1 MAQQSEPLRFSN
13 YREVNHQNREPAGAT
28 IRTVVVCSNIC
39 LFANLQ
45 KKVSFR
51 KFSTKNKLAM
61 DDTRDS
67 NDADMRI
74 TADDFEDQPR
84 DCFHFFCKLAL
95 TSHDMHDVLRQA
107 MSTELKCELEQLR
120 DIKQSFAGTC
130 GIIAARENTVCRSH
144 RDSFT
149 FPLAVQVFANDVGP
163 ESTKMVILRFGL
175 NKSAFS
181 QWFIGKVH
189 IIFQNSLYVHCPD
202 IEVTICKDGSDAY
215 EPCIVMHLQ
224 NNKADCECTELEN
237 GDKINVRMLSNGKT
251 YPLSPTGKEEDSI
264 FPITIK
270 IV

>member
-1 MAQQSEPLRFSN
+1 
-13 YREVNHQNREPAGAT
+13 
-28 IRTVVVCSNIC
+28 
-39 LFANLQ
+39 
-45 KKVSFR
+45 
-51 KFSTKNKLAM
+51 M

-67 NDADMRI
+67 NDRDMRI
-74 TADDFEDQPR
+74 TADHFED
-84 DCFHFFCKLAL
+84 L
-95 TSHDMHDVLRQA
+95 T
-107 MSTELKCELEQLR
+107 TEIKCELEQLR

-149 FPLAVQVFANDVGP
+149 FPLAVQVFAKDVGP
-163 ESTKMVILRFGL
+163 ENIQLMILRFGL
-175 NKSAFS
+175 DKTAFG

-224 NNKADCECTELEN
+224 NNKADCEFTELEN
-237 GDKINVRMLSNGKT
+237 GDKINVRMLWNGKT